1 MNDREK
7 CFCGEYLIDLNASGA
22 ATRAGY
28 APTTARNAAS
38 WIHPLHPTKPA
49 LREEI
54 DRLLA
59 ERSRRTGVNADRV
72 VRELARIAF
81 SDMTDVLDVNAAD
94 MREAISRDDSAA
106 VAKIRRRQTS
116 SGVECEV
123 RMYDKNRALELLGRH
138 LGLFAN
144 GAHTEMQLPLIV
156 DDTGTAPDEQD
167 RAPEVRDPAGEE

>member
-1 MNDREK
+1 MNDRER
-7 CFCGEYLIDLNASGA
+7 CFCEEYLIDLNAAGA

-28 APTTARNAAS
+28 APTTARNASS
-38 WIHPLHPTKPA
+38 WIHPQHPTKPA

-81 SDMTDVLDVNAAD
+81 ADMTDVVDLDASDV
-94 MREAISRDDSAA
+94 REAISRDDSAA
-106 VAKIRRRQTS
+106 VAKIRRRQTA

-144 GAHTEMQLPLIV
+144 APRTEMELPMIV
-156 DDTGTAPDEQD
+156 DDI
-167 RAPEVRDPAGEE
+167 PEADQEE

>member
-7 CFCGEYLIDLNASGA
+7 CFCEEYLIDLNATSA

-28 APTTARNAAS
+28 APSTARNAS
-38 WIHPLHPTKPA
+38 CWIHPAHPSKPR
-49 LREEI
+49 LRQEI

-81 SDMTDVLDVNAAD
+81 AD
-94 MREAISRDDSAA
+94 MADVMDLDAVDVRETISRDDSAA
-106 VAKIRRRQTS
+106 VAKIRRRQTQR
-116 SGVECEV
+116 GVECEV

-138 LGLFAN
+138 LGLFA
-144 GAHTEMQLPLIV
+144 GSPRAEAELPLIV
-156 DDTGTAPDEQD
+156 DDAASSAEGEPEAPATPGAAE
-167 RAPEVRDPAGEE
+167 